1 MTVKEY
7 LHLFSNNGPVKVQVK
22 FKDHDGSVATQ
33 TMNPIEINELI
44 LSSGNKFRT
53 QMTFDDWLF
62 EIYKYEIDPI
72 KNIITIRAKK
82 SSSNG

>member
-1 MTVKEY
+1 MNIKEY
-7 LHLFSNNGPVKVQVK
+7 LHLFSNNGPIKVQVK
-22 FKDHDGSVATQ
+22 FKDHNGYVATQ

-44 LSSGNKFRT
+44 SSNTDMFIT

-72 KNIITIRAKK
+72 KKIVTIRAKR
-82 SSSNG
+82 SSSDD

>member
-7 LHLFSNNGPVKVQVK
+7 LDLFSNNGAVKVQVK
-22 FKDHDGSVATQ
+22 FKDHDGSVATR
-33 TMNPIEINELI
+33 TMNPIEINKLI
-44 LSSGNKFRT
+44 SSSGNKFIA

-62 EIYKYEIDPI
+62 QVYKYEIDPI

>member
-7 LHLFSNNGPVKVQVK
+7 LNLFSNNGLVKVQVK
-22 FKDHDGSVATQ
+22 FKDHDDSVATQ

-44 LSSGNKFRT
+44 SSSGKEFIT